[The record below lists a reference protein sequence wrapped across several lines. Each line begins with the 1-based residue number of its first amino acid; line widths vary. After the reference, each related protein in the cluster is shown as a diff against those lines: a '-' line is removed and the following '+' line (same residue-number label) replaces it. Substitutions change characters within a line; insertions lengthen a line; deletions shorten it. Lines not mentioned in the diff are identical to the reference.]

1 MSYVDWPGQLPLGV
15 PELDEDHRELVD
27 TLNGLHDTLAAGTC
41 GRDAASLLLRF
52 VRLAREH
59 FGREEA
65 LMAERG
71 YPAAAEHGR
80 EHGELLSVLSFML
93 DAVRTGQAGL
103 DERTL
108 DHVRRWLCGHIENSD
123 AALARF
129 LVRRAVRQ
137 G

>member
-1 MSYVDWPGQLPLGV
+1 MSYLEWPGGLPHGV
-15 PELDEDHRELVD
+15 PEMDEDHRALVE
-27 TLNGLHDTLAAGTC
+27 TLNDLHETLAAAY

-65 LMAERG
+65 LMADRG

-103 DERTL
+103 DGHAL
-108 DHVRRWLCGHIENSD
+108 DHVRRWLCGHIETSD
-123 AALARF
+123 AALANF
-129 LVRRAVRQ
+129 LVRRALRH